1 MDRLSAYAARES
13 ESDSPEDRQN
23 AETEATTRLLEKIK
37 LASEAKP
44 TDGETDE
51 NAQQNGDAPND
62 AAEAEA
68 EAPKPATEQPSSG
81 DSQNGTNGDGDV
93 KKSRGIPD
101 NVRLFEVFHE
111 QVIHLVNMQRL
122 PIQDITALLVSLIN
136 LAL

>member
-13 ESDSPEDRQN
+13 ESDTPEDRQH

-44 TDGETDE
+44 SDEETNE
-51 NAQQNGDAPND
+51 NIQRNGDAED
-62 AAEAEA
+62 GEASEDT
-68 EAPKPATEQPSSG
+68 PKPAADQPSIKEDQQS
-81 DSQNGTNGDGDV
+81 TNGDV

>member
-1 MDRLSAYAARES
+1 M
-13 ESDSPEDRQN
+13 
-23 AETEATTRLLEKIK
+23 LEKIK

-44 TDGETDE
+44 ADGGTDE
-51 NAQQNGDAPND
+51 NAQQNGDAPDD
-62 AAEAEA
+62 ATEP
-68 EAPKPATEQPSSG
+68 PKPAVEQPLSE

-111 QVIHLVNMQRL
+111 QVIHLINMQRL